1 MTAEILIMNKHAI
14 ALAADSVVTVNE
26 EITYEG
32 VNKLFMLSNDPPM
45 GIMIYGSAEFMG
57 IPMETLIKEYKKTA
71 NFQEKNSVDTI
82 VEDFLKFLET
92 SFKKYIEPTFTFEN
106 PTFEDFNEIIS
117 NEIETDFDSF
127 YGGIWDINYHI
138 SDKLLTSFKE
148 SGFFDNDEATFK
160 ELSEKLPYD
169 DKGVIIDLLKKRCI
183 GGLTSTGIVVAGF
196 NSEDIFPSFSE
207 NEIYFVFNN
216 KLIFN
221 KVQEVLNING
231 SLIRPF
237 AQRDVVDN
245 FLFGMDLN
253 IINSL
258 KNFLKATLDNYENSI
273 LDVVA
278 SNNKIKLNKINQI
291 KEDIK
296 QVTENNDEILES
308 FDELI
313 NKIIEQY
320 TTPILGAIDA
330 LPKDEL
336 GNMCESLI
344 HITSL
349 KRKVSGGLPTVGGD
363 IDVAIIS
370 KGDGFVWMK
379 RKHYFDVKFNPH
391 FLKK

>member
-1 MTAEILIMNKHAI
+1 MTAEILILNKHAI

-71 NFQEKNSVDTI
+71 NFKEINSVDKI
-82 VEDFLKFLET
+82 VEDFLKFLES
-92 SFKKYIEPTFTFEN
+92 SFKKYIEPTVSFED
-106 PTFEDFNEIIS
+106 PTFEDFKEIIS
-117 NEIETDFDSF
+117 EEIETDFDSF
-127 YGGIWDINYHI
+127 FNGMSDVNYHV
-138 SDKLLTSFKE
+138 SDELLISFKE
-148 SGFFDNDEATFK
+148 SGFFDNDEKTFK
-160 ELSEKLPYD
+160 ELSDIFPSD
-169 DKGVIIDLLKKRCI
+169 DEEMIINLLKKRYI
-183 GGLTSTGIVVAGF
+183 GGVTSTGIVVAGF
-196 NSEDIFPSFSE
+196 NSEDIFPSFSVYE
-207 NEIYFVFNN
+207 VYFVFNN

-221 KVQEVLNING
+221 KVREALNING
-231 SLIRPF
+231 SLIQPF

-253 IINSL
+253 IINGL
-258 KNFLKATLDNYENSI
+258 KNFLKVTLDNYETSI

-278 SNNKIKLNKINQI
+278 SNNKIKLNKLNQI

-296 QVTENNDEILES
+296 SVTEDNEEILNS

-313 NKIIEQY
+313 ENIIEQY
-320 TTPILGAIDA
+320 TNPILNAIDA

-363 IDVAIIS
+363 IDVAVIS
-370 KGDGFVWMK
+370 KGDGFVWTK
-379 RKHYFDVKFNPH
+379 RKHYFDAKFNPH
-391 FLKK
+391 FFKK